1 MSFRSVVVSAGG
13 TREPWDEVRF
23 LGNRSTGR
31 QGCEVARAALKTGAD
46 VTLVVANVEAALI
59 PRGVK
64 VMEAPTAEE
73 MLRQMNAAAAGADLI
88 VMCAAVADFR
98 PIRVS
103 GKITRHAETIPTL
116 QLERTPD
123 VLMNLIKHR
132 HVGQT
137 IVGFGALTGSEAQV
151 REQGRK
157 KALDKGADLLCVNR
171 VGDGHGF
178 AAARNTLFFFDSQG
192 NERGQAS
199 GTKLEVAEV
208 LLQLAGEISQSH

>member
-31 QGCEVARAALKTGAD
+31 QGCEVARAALETGAD
-46 VTLVVANVEAALI
+46 VTLVAANVEAALI
-59 PRGVK
+59 PHGVK
-64 VMEAPTAEE
+64 VVEAPTAED
-73 MLRQMNAAAAGADLI
+73 MLRQMHAAAAGADLV

-103 GKITRHAETIPTL
+103 GKITRHDATIPTL
-116 QLERTPD
+116 ELERTPD
-123 VLMNLIKHR
+123 VLMNLIEHR
-132 HVGQT
+132 RENQT

-157 KALDKGADLLCVNR
+157 KALAKGADLLCVNR

-178 AAARNTLFFFDSQG
+178 ATETNTLIFFDSQG
-192 NERGQAS
+192 TERGQAS

-208 LLQLAGEISQSH
+208 MLRLAGEISQSH

>member
-31 QGCEVARAALKTGAD
+31 QGCEVARAALEAGAA
-46 VTLVVANVEAALI
+46 VTLVAANVEAALI
-59 PRGVK
+59 PHGVT
-64 VMEAPTAEE
+64 VVDAPTAED
-73 MLRQMNAAAAGADLI
+73 MLHHMTAFSPQADLV

-98 PIRVS
+98 PIRVA
-103 GKITRHAETIPTL
+103 GKISRHDATIPTL
-116 QLERTPD
+116 ELERTPD
-123 VLMNLIKHR
+123 VLLNLIR
-132 HVGQT
+132 QRREGQT
-137 IVGFGALTGSEAQV
+137 IVGFGALTGSDAQV
-151 REQGRK
+151 RENGRK

-178 AAARNTLFFFDSQG
+178 ATASNTLIFFDSQG

-199 GTKLEVAEV
+199 GTKFEVAQAM
-208 LLQLAGEISQSH
+208 LRLAGEISQSH

>member
-31 QGCEVARAALKTGAD
+31 QGCEVARAAVETGAD
-46 VTLVVANVEAALI
+46 VTLVAANVEAALI
-59 PRGVK
+59 PPGVT
-64 VMEAPTAEE
+64 VVQAPTAED
-73 MLRQMNAAAAGADLI
+73 MLRQMSTAAVGADLV

-98 PIRVS
+98 PLRVS

-123 VLMNLIKHR
+123 VLMNLIKNR
-132 HVGQT
+132 REGQT
-137 IVGFGALTGSEAQV
+137 IVGFGALTGNDAQV

-157 KALDKGADLLCVNR
+157 KALAKGTDLLCVNR
-171 VGDGHGF
+171 VGDGYGF
-178 AAARNTLFFFDSQG
+178 ATETNTLIFFDSRG
-192 NERGQAS
+192 NERGRAN
-199 GTKLEVAEV
+199 GTKLEVATV
-208 LLQLAGEISQSH
+208 MLRLAGEISQNN